1 MASYDEDIDNSW
13 VDSYKKED
21 AKYKDFY
28 NEPVK
33 SVNMFFIY
41 VNTDKTIVNIKQKH
55 ISIKQEHNS
64 INQTHISINQKHI
77 SKSTITHEQII
88 RIIKEKQICD
98 KIKYKLFSIVRY
110 NVDLLPEEVGDYA
123 NEVGANEVGA
133 NEVGANEVGANEVGA
148 NEVGTNE
155 VGANEVGANEV
166 GTNTYSNRFLT
177 PENYINDIQFS
188 DTISIFQDLNSL
200 YIIFKE
206 QERKCNLTKK
216 NKQRHT
222 KRYTKYK
229 RL

>member
-41 VNTDKTIVNIKQKH
+41 INTDKTIVNIKQKH
-55 ISIKQEHNS
+55 ISIKQKHIS

-77 SKSTITHEQII
+77 SKSTITREQLI
-88 RIIKEKQICD
+88 RIIKETQICD

-110 NVDLLPEEVGDYA
+110 NIDLLPEEVGDYA

-148 NEVGTNE
+148 
-155 VGANEVGANEV
+155 
-166 GTNTYSNRFLT
+166 NTYSNRFLT